1 VVWQRFGPGNPNSLD
16 NPVCLSVRSIV
27 WHILPTHSFDV
38 SAGKTHYLNIQ
49 KANTR
54 FELDRKRLGKSK
66 RKDLGLLAKKT
77 EEARLQ
83 RKEELVKK
91 QKAKVVGADELAR
104 IRKEAA
110 LEKLP

>member
-1 VVWQRFGPGNPNSLD
+1 
-16 NPVCLSVRSIV
+16 
-27 WHILPTHSFDV
+27 
-38 SAGKTHYLNIQ
+38 LNIQ